1 MTTLL
6 TTLQA
11 ATLTISLNRPERAN
25 AFNFEMIAELQTALR
40 QAAKDAQ
47 VRCVVLTGTGGSFCA
62 GMTSTEMLAARTR
75 RLLPR
80 TPSKNL

>member
-25 AFNFEMIAELQTALR
+25 AFNFEMIAELRAALE
-40 QAAKDAQ
+40 QAA
-47 VRCVVLTGTGGSFCA
+47 
-62 GMTSTEMLAARTR
+62 TERTNPLRGADGR
-75 RLLPR
+75 R
-80 TPSKNL
+80 